1 MQPRGWQSHGSV
13 ASRPRPTGAW
23 GRHPAEIFSI
33 CVQMARVS
41 RPAQSVDSPGRLSVV
56 RRIGRHSAIGPD
68 IESLRSER
76 TTNKTSHSSDAQQ
89 RRWSLFEFRDLSH
102 KRPTTTSLLPS
113 RTVIFADWHALDH
126 PIRLRQLARPMETRR
141 QSSQSRPGTQ
151 IPLEQAVTEV
161 GPMHQNPDANH
172 NE

>member
-1 MQPRGWQSHGSV
+1 MGSCFTYFQHPFSRRRVFVDPKLREFFATVLQPETLAIHGNV
-13 ASRPRPTGAW
+13 AGRLRPTGAW

-33 CVQMARVS
+33 CVRMARVS

-113 RTVIFADWHALDH
+113 RTH
-126 PIRLRQLARPMETRR
+126 LRRYAR
-141 QSSQSRPGTQ
+141 
-151 IPLEQAVTEV
+151 A
-161 GPMHQNPDANH
+161 GPPPYDCVS
-172 NE
+172 